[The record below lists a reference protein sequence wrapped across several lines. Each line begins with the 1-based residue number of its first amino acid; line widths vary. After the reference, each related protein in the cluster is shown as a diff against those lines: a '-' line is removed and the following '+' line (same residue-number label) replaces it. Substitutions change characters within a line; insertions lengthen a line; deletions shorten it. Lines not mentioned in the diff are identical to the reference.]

1 VHGKPIEFPETVY
14 HSDFPDT
21 DEEEVILEF
30 TRKQKREYRGV
41 IGKERLVTKRKA
53 CTVGKTKQAKTK
65 TRSTAKTK
73 R

>member
-21 DEEEVILEF
+21 DEEEVIMEF
-30 TRKQKREYRGV
+30 TRKQKLDYRRTV
-41 IGKERLVTKRKA
+41 GKERLVKKRKA
-53 CTVGKTKQAKTK
+53 RKMGQVQSPKGKAKHK
-65 TRSTAKTK
+65 ISK